1 MSMIGLIL
9 ELGIQQAEC
18 HRQSFTKII
27 FCKFPTDWGGWNQT
41 HSGAMNMSSEL
52 WAHPV
57 TCYRVPFQGGIE
69 LSAVL
74 RRSDRIIAWGQH
86 VNTDFT
92 LLKQLKSHQRTLSIC
107 YNYIYYNT
115 LRNMT
120 TSLIDFRTKKGKNE
134 KIQWLLRRWFFTVLT
149 ICISQNKHLLLLLQ

>member
-1 MSMIGLIL
+1 
-9 ELGIQQAEC
+9 
-18 HRQSFTKII
+18 
-27 FCKFPTDWGGWNQT
+27 
-41 HSGAMNMSSEL
+41 MSSEL

-92 LLKQLKSHQRTLSIC
+92 LLKQLKSHQSKLQWRKIKAFIS
-107 YNYIYYNT
+107 
-115 LRNMT
+115 
-120 TSLIDFRTKKGKNE
+120 KGQDNLHKN
-134 KIQWLLRRWFFTVLT
+134 V
-149 ICISQNKHLLLLLQ
+149 HLQQDLAFVPD

>member
-1 MSMIGLIL
+1 MALVRRNEYDWVDIRIGHST
-9 ELGIQQAEC
+9 GRVPQAEFYQNYLLQVS
-18 HRQSFTKII
+18 HRLR
-27 FCKFPTDWGGWNQT
+27 GWNQT

-134 KIQWLLRRWFFTVLT
+134 KIQ
-149 ICISQNKHLLLLLQ
+149 